1 MVNQEKKML
10 RFLQR
15 FDLFLRRNAQPFQA
29 FHPAHHVAASI
40 VKLLSCLVEGA
51 GKAGYQIA
59 DAQEGI
65 FESRYLII

>member
-1 MVNQEKKML
+1 ML

-15 FDLFLRRNAQPFQA
+15 FDLFLRRNAHPFQA
-29 FHPAHHVAASI
+29 LYPSHHIAGAI

>member
-15 FDLFLRRNAQPFQA
+15 FNLLLRRYAETFQA
-29 FHPAHHVAASI
+29 LHPAHHVAATI
-40 VKLLSCLVEGA
+40 LKLLSCLVEGA
-51 GKAGYQIA
+51 GEAGYQIA

>member
-1 MVNQEKKML
+1 ML
-10 RFLQR
+10 QFLQR
-15 FDLFLRRNAQPFQA
+15 FDLFLRRYAQSFQA
-29 FHPAHHVAASI
+29 LHPAHHVAASI
-40 VKLLSCLVEGA
+40 VKLLSCLIKGA